1 MLAKAIS
8 IAAQW
13 YEKIKDKG
21 GKPYILHCIRVMN
34 NLCNPDEELQCV
46 AILHDCVE
54 DGIID
59 IQDLYNYWFTARVCE
74 AVVLL
79 THSKLMSYDEYIQW
93 LSFNKDAVLVKIA
106 DLKDNS
112 DITRLK
118 WLREKDLER
127 MAKYHKAYIYLSSLP
142 ISSCELSQ
150 QM

>member
-13 YEKIKDKG
+13 YENIKDKW

-34 NLCNPDEELQCV
+34 NLCNPDEELQCI

-54 DGIID
+54 DGIISYEG
-59 IQDLYNYWFTARVCE
+59 LYEEWFTPRIRS
-74 AVVLL
+74 AVSLL
-79 THSKLMSYDEYIQW
+79 SNDKGLDYDEYIKLLW
-93 LSFNKDAVLVKIA
+93 LSRDATLVKLA

-118 WLREKDLER
+118 WLREKDIER
-127 MAKYHKAYIYLSSLP
+127 MEKYHKAFIYLSSLTN
-142 ISSCELSQ
+142 ESQ
-150 QM
+150 CNVS